1 MLLKRLVGKKDVKDA
16 FSRLDML
23 TKEAGLMLAMTLVS
37 GEVVQN
43 RRLQDVKLGKFEAT
57 KLLISVLV

>member
-1 MLLKRLVGKKDVKDA
+1 
-16 FSRLDML
+16 
-23 TKEAGLMLAMTLVS
+23 MLAMTLVS